1 MNPWGLK
8 STHLQLLH
16 KAFAQFPEIR
26 EVRIF
31 GSRAMGNF
39 KPGSD
44 VDLALYGDTPLT
56 CTTRVGAMLNEE
68 LPLPFRFDVVDYARV
83 ENPAFIA
90 HIDQVGQ
97 VLYTSGLTL

>member
-8 STHLQLLH
+8 ESHIHLVQKTL
-16 KAFAQFPEIR
+16 AEFPEIR

-44 VDLALYGDTPLT
+44 IDLALYGDGPIAHLT
-56 CTTRVGAMLNEE
+56 RLSAKLNEE
-68 LPLPFRFDVVDYARV
+68 LPLPYLFDVVDYAAI
-83 ENPAFIA
+83 ENPDLTT
-90 HIDQVGQ
+90 HIDRFGQ
-97 VLYTSGLTL
+97 IFYRKA